1 MELVP
6 WMMLSAA
13 VRVLSVQGGLV
24 GFVAVQISDLCLFIA
39 FLLAARRMIESTGG
53 VTTLGHLSLGQQVAM
68 GRKILLRVV
77 GVMIVGAVIVSAC
90 GIQPSGARMLL
101 GFDGIAYDQ
110 QTIDGFLWSAFL
122 AALTL
127 LLVLRYEKSG
137 DADLVAAFRQLWARA
152 YYLVPAILLV
162 ALIDVGLSILQ
173 GAARGVVF
181 AFWTSDL
188 APSLVRA
195 LTFYAFVFSFAALR
209 LWITLAVLVYA
220 LRESYRRGPAAPA
233 SGATQT

>member
-1 MELVP
+1 M
-6 WMMLSAA
+6 AA
-13 VRVLSVQGGLV
+13 MQ
-24 GFVAVQISDLCLFIA
+24 ASDLCLFIA

-53 VTTLGHLSLGQQVAM
+53 VTTLGHLSLAQQVAM

-77 GVMIVGAVIVSAC
+77 GVMIVGSVVVSAC

-127 LLVLRYEKSG
+127 LLVLRFEKAG
-137 DADLVAAFRQLWARA
+137 DADLVAAFKELWSRV
-152 YYLVPAILLV
+152 YYLAPAILLV
-162 ALIDVGLSILQ
+162 ILIDIGLSILQ

-195 LTFYAFVFSFAALR
+195 LTFYAFVFTFAAAR
-209 LWITLAVLVYA
+209 LWITLAILIYA
-220 LRESYRRGPAAPA
+220 LRESYRRDPAIPA
-233 SGATQT
+233 SGAPQT

>member
-1 MELVP
+1 MEIVP

-13 VRVLSVQGGLV
+13 IRVLSVQGGLIAL
-24 GFVAVQISDLCLFIA
+24 VAMQLSDLCLFIA
-39 FLLAARRMIESTGG
+39 FLLAARRMIESAGG
-53 VTTLGHLSLGQQVAM
+53 VTTLGHLGFRQQIAM
-68 GRKILLRVV
+68 GRKILWRVI
-77 GVMIVGAVIVSAC
+77 GVMIGGAVLVSAC
-90 GIQPSGARMLL
+90 GFKGIGGRMLL

-127 LLVLRYEKSG
+127 LLVLRFEKSG
-137 DADLVAAFRQLWARA
+137 DARLVPVFKELWSRA

-162 ALIDVGLSILQ
+162 ALIDIGLSILQ

-195 LTFYAFVFSFAALR
+195 LTFYAFVFAFAAVR
-209 LWITLAVLVYA
+209 LWITLAILVYA
-220 LRESYRRGPAAPA
+220 LRASYRGPVTPMPGAA
-233 SGATQT
+233 QT